1 MGTMRLSIRNQIE
14 GTVASIDRG
23 EVMGT
28 VRLSTAGPDVIA
40 AITLDAIDELKLAE
54 GQPAVALIKSTEVAV
69 AIGPIGSVSIRNRFE
84 GTIMAVDHGVVMTTV
99 KVAIAGGAALT
110 AVITK
115 DGSEDLSLSAGDEV
129 TALVKSTEISIAI
142 P

>member
-1 MGTMRLSIRNQIE
+1 MQLSIRNQLE
-14 GTVASIDRG
+14 GTVVAIDRG
-23 EVMGT
+23 EVMGI
-28 VRLSTAGPDVIA
+28 VRLQTAGQDVVA

-54 GQPAVALIKSTEVAV
+54 GRPAIAMMKSTEVAI
-69 AIGPIGSVSIRNRFE
+69 ATGPVGNVSIRNRFA
-84 GTIMAVDHGVVMTTV
+84 GTITTVDHGSVMTTV
-99 KVAIAGGAALT
+99 KLAVAGGATLT

-115 DGSEDLSLSAGDEV
+115 DSAEGLSLAPGDEV